1 MESED
6 RIDRVRSR
14 AETAARLN
22 VSLRT
27 LRRLELR
34 GEIERVQITER
45 IIGYRDSAIERFLE
59 ERTGRPDDRRNTNAT
74 FRSADWRLS

>member
-1 MESED
+1 LQGLRQHQKVFNIMESED

-14 AETAARLN
+14 AQTAARLN

-59 ERTGRPDDRRNTNAT
+59 ERTGAAR
-74 FRSADWRLS
+74 